1 MNAKD
6 FFTAAEREQ
15 ILHAVKEAEAQ
26 TSGEIRVH
34 IDTACKGDV
43 MDETAYWFAQM
54 GMHKTALRNG
64 VLIYLAPNEKKFAI
78 IGDQGIN
85 QVVAPDFWDKVKELM
100 QARFREGQFAAG
112 LTEGIKLAGEQLK
125 ANFPHQQD
133 DKNEL
138 PDTISFDKD

>member
-1 MNAKD
+1 MNARD
-6 FFTAAEREQ
+6 FFTASERDQ
-15 ILHAVKEAEAQ
+15 ILRAVKEAEAQ

-43 MDETAYWFAQM
+43 MDEAAHWFAKM

-100 QARFREGQFAAG
+100 QAHFREGQFAAG
-112 LTEGIKLAGEQLK
+112 LSEGIKLAGEQLK
-125 ANFPHQQD
+125 ANFPHLMD